1 LSARD
6 QTDRT
11 DLNQLRVASRPGS
24 GLQNRSNGSH
34 TLLRDVGKQEFGEFA
49 WMGERNQVATWDF
62 VNGLAEPLVCH
73 ARLKVTRKE
82 PIVFTNYHVNR
93 NVGPRLEVRGLAEG
107 DLGFLALVRGAF
119 FGDILWHIMEE
130 IRCEI
135 ELDAVATPLGR
146 SLPRFEPPSVIPP
159 LTGRFA
165 GKRDHRVHEVEHA
178 NRRPSASADERCC
191 ECAHR
196 LGNECHVVSLPDRGD
211 DEVGVG
217 V

>member
-107 DLGFLALVRGAF
+107 DLGFLALVRGSF

-130 IRCEI
+130 IRGEI
-135 ELDAVATPLGR
+135 ELDAVATTLGR
-146 SLPRFEPPSVIPP
+146 SLPRFEPSSVIPP

-165 GKRDHRVHEVEHA
+165 GKRDHAFTKASMRIGVRARVHT
-178 NRRPSASADERCC
+178 SAAVNAPIDWATSVTSFRFPIEATTRSA
-191 ECAHR
+191 
-196 LGNECHVVSLPDRGD
+196 
-211 DEVGVG
+211 
-217 V
+217 